1 MSGRP
6 EVKIA
11 ASVLASDLSRLGE
24 QVNEV
29 EAAGA
34 DLIHVDAMDGQFVPN
49 ITFGPGILAAVR
61 RVTRLPIGAHLMI
74 RTADRFIGAFAEAG
88 ADVITLSFEA
98 CVHLHRLV
106 HQIKECDKRAG
117 VALSPATPV
126 GVLEEILPFLDVVLV
141 MTVNPGFG
149 GQSFIPTMPHKI
161 RALRR
166 MIERHGHPIDVAVD
180 GGIDPG
186 TAPLAVQAGANI
198 LVAGSA
204 IYQTGDGV
212 AEAVQ
217 KLRKSVG

>member
-1 MSGRP
+1 MSGHP

-11 ASVLASDLSRLGE
+11 ASILASDLSRLGE
-24 QVNEV
+24 QVGEA

-74 RTADRFIGAFAEAG
+74 TTADKFIGAFAEAG
-88 ADVITLSFEA
+88 ADIITLSFEA
-98 CVHLHRLV
+98 CIHLHRLV
-106 HQIKECDKRAG
+106 HQVKESDKRAG

-149 GQSFIPTMPHKI
+149 GQSFIPTMPRKI
-161 RALRR
+161 RELRR
-166 MIERHGHPIDVAVD
+166 MIERHGRPVEVAVD
-180 GGIDPG
+180 GGIDTE

-204 IYQTGDGV
+204 IYQTGTAV
-212 AEAVQ
+212 KEAVQ
-217 KLRKSVG
+217 QLRRSVA